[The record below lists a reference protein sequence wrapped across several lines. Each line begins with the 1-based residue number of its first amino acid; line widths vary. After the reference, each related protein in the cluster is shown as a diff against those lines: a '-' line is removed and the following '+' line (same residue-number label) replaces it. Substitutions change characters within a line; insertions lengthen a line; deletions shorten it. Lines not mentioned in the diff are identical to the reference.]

1 MLNSLLL
8 TAFLMGL
15 GGMVHCASMCGAACA
30 VAFPSGVSWKALS
43 GRALGYAAL
52 GAIAA
57 AAAGWVSQWSREV
70 AMLKPVW
77 MMLQLAAV
85 LLGLMLLL
93 QGRVPAR
100 LDEMGRALYQR
111 LQRGWFARQGRLP
124 AWSRPAL
131 PVLGGLAWALLPCGL
146 LYSALVVAALAPTP
160 ASGALVMLAFALPS
174 AVGVWSA
181 PFLLN
186 WIRRLGRPVPAQAA
200 TPVPVI
206 WMQRG
211 ATAPPGSP
219 AREAGLQ
226 RLPGGGLGESGFSPT
241 WAVRL
246 SGLCLAGIAATG
258 LWHQLWAQY
267 QAWCA

>member
-8 TAFLMGL
+8 TAFLMGV

-30 VAFPSGVSWKALS
+30 VAFPSGVSWKALL

-52 GAIAA
+52 GGIAA

-93 QGRVPAR
+93 RGRVPAR
-100 LDEMGRALYQR
+100 LDEFGRGAYQR
-111 LQRGWFARQGRLP
+111 FQRSWLARRGSLP
-124 AWSRPAL
+124 EWSRPVL

-186 WIRRLGRPVPAQAA
+186 WIRRLGRPVSSQAA

-211 ATAPPGSP
+211 TTDPKEPTGHES
-219 AREAGLQ
+219 GLQ
-226 RLPGGGLGESGFSPT
+226 RLPGGELGAPGFSPT

>member
-30 VAFPSGVSWKALS
+30 VAFPSGVSWKALL

-52 GAIAA
+52 GGIAA

-77 MMLQLAAV
+77 MMSQLAAV
-85 LLGLMLLL
+85 LLGLMLLWR
-93 QGRVPAR
+93 GRVPAR
-100 LDEMGRALYQR
+100 LDELGREVYQR
-111 LQRGWFARQGRLP
+111 FQRTWLARRARLP
-124 AWSRPAL
+124 AWCRPVL

-186 WIRRLGRPVPAQAA
+186 WVRRLGRPVAPQPA

-206 WMQRG
+206 WMQG
-211 ATAPPGSP
+211 GTSV
-219 AREAGLQ
+219 
-226 RLPGGGLGESGFSPT
+226 PGGVPAAVEGLPRITGSDRGGSGFSPT